1 MVKLFKYTAILEG
14 ISFLALFANMLLIKP
29 SNLTLYKIILFPL
42 GMTHGLLF
50 ISYIVLALLITK
62 AQNWD
67 IKTLFLVLIASLLPF
82 ATFFVEKKF
91 LKNV

>member
-14 ISFLALFANMLLIKP
+14 VSFLALFANMLLIKP
-29 SNLTLYKIILFPL
+29 SNLTLYKTILFPL
-42 GMTHGLLF
+42 GMAHGFLF
-50 ISYIVLALLITK
+50 IGYIVFALLITK
-62 AQNWD
+62 AQNWN
-67 IKTLFLVLIASLLPF
+67 IKTLFLVLVASLLPF